1 MISKESINNMVKNA
15 VDGFEAVKEC
25 NTKIYV
31 NNEKQIMITLYLIV
45 NEDVVIKELA
55 TNLQIKVKDEV
66 KKISDL
72 DVEQV
77 NIKIINLQ
85 ENKKSKE

>member
-45 NEDVVIKELA
+45 NENVVIKE
-55 TNLQIKVKDEV
+55 
-66 KKISDL
+66 
-72 DVEQV
+72 
-77 NIKIINLQ
+77 
-85 ENKKSKE
+85 